1 MSAHGGAVRRR
12 VLLTGA
18 TGFIGSHVARR
29 LVRGAGDEV
38 IVLVRPGADLRRIAD
53 LAGQMR
59 VVEGDLFAPGPWEA
73 AVRDAAPDLCLHL
86 AWYAV
91 PGEYLRAPEN
101 LDCVT
106 ASLRLLCLL
115 GAAGCGRVV
124 SAGTCFEY
132 DTDAGYLT
140 EGGPA
145 RPRTLYAAAKH
156 GFFQIAEQFQKEQ
169 GRSFAHARLFYQY
182 GPWED
187 ERRLVPHVITHLLR
201 GESCALTSGEQVRD
215 FLHVED
221 VASALCA
228 LGASDVRGA
237 VNIGSSQPVTVA
249 KIARSLGALVGRPD
263 LVHLGARETPPGDP
277 PFVCANTN
285 RLRAEVG
292 WRSAYDLQTGLEE
305 TIAWWRETNHAWGK
319 K

>member
-1 MSAHGGAVRRR
+1 VSGGTAGAPRR

-29 LVRGAGDEV
+29 LVQAGNEV
-38 IVLVRPGADLRRIAD
+38 IALVRPGADLRRIAD
-53 LAGQMR
+53 LTGQLR
-59 VVEGDLFAPGPWEA
+59 LLEGDLFTPGSWETA
-73 AVRDAAPDLCLHL
+73 IQGDAAPDLCLHL

-91 PGEYLRAPEN
+91 PGKYLRAPEN

-106 ASLRLLCLL
+106 ASLRLLRLL
-115 GAAGCGRVV
+115 DAAGCARVV

-140 EGGPA
+140 ENGPLL
-145 RPRTLYAAAKH
+145 PRTLYAAAKH
-156 GFFQIAEQFQKEQ
+156 GFFQIAEQFQKER

-187 ERRLVPHVITHLLR
+187 VRRLVPHVITHLLR

-237 VNIGSSQPVTVA
+237 VNIGSSQPIMVA
-249 KIARSLGALVGRPD
+249 DIARSLGVLVGRPD

-277 PFVCANTN
+277 PFICANTN

-292 WRSAYDLQTGLEE
+292 WRPAYDLQTGLEE
-305 TIAWWRETNHAWGK
+305 TIAWWRNHVAV
-319 K
+319 